1 MRHRIAAPKARA
13 ARSMTQ
19 ELQAAAGWSSV
30 AWLCRQ
36 ESAPA
41 VDLVC
46 AAAGVLPRSRHLAGL
61 SGLDAGPS
69 A

>member
-1 MRHRIAAPKARA
+1 
-13 ARSMTQ
+13 MTQ
-19 ELQAAAGWSSV
+19 ELQSAAGWSSV